1 MYNCRCGKVPQE
13 LYFTEVKTMEGI
25 VNFFADMW
33 DFVMT
38 ILVNAGVEAVKDWVN
53 PFRKDAE

>member
-1 MYNCRCGKVPQE
+1 MYNCKCGKVPQE

-25 VNFFADMW
+25 VNFFADIW

-38 ILVNAGVEAVKDWVN
+38 ILVNAGVTAVEDWVN

>member
-1 MYNCRCGKVPQE
+1 
-13 LYFTEVKTMEGI
+13 MEGI